1 MINLIATLTGRAG
14 KLGSREAGRP
24 RSCKTRFAAS
34 RCRAGC
40 PARHRVATVGGGGA
54 STLPG
59 ATPADGTRRTR
70 N

>member
-1 MINLIATLTGRAG
+1 MNSTTALTGRAG
-14 KLGSREAGRP
+14 KPAFREAGRP

-34 RCRAGC
+34 RCRAAC
-40 PARHRVATVGGGGA
+40 PARRRVATVGGGGA